1 MSENRHPYGTDLG
14 PIGSVPRSKLS
25 CALLVAA
32 LSLLAPRAA
41 RAEGAWMLEMNAAY
55 GPRIES
61 FRRAPASFARWRND
75 VTDAFSIGVR
85 FGRLFPQGVTL
96 FAEVRAPV
104 PALEGEIAAGAGL
117 GYARRVSRAGVFFG
131 ALIGGYKQL
140 SHDFCECGRIEYA
153 GPWVR
158 AELGGRYLLF
168 ADLGRGLALRRP
180 TPSFDLYLSASLGID
195 LVFARY
201 PDGSQY
207 GHDRRDT
214 GLRWGIDPMLGAG
227 FLW

>member
-1 MSENRHPYGTDLG
+1 
-14 PIGSVPRSKLS
+14 
-25 CALLVAA
+25 
-32 LSLLAPRAA
+32 
-41 RAEGAWMLEMNAAY
+41 MLEINAAY
-55 GPRIES
+55 GPRLES
-61 FRRAPASFARWRND
+61 VRRTPASFARWRND
-75 VTDAFSIGVR
+75 VTDAFSMGVR
-85 FGRLFPQGVTL
+85 FGRIFSQGVTL
-96 FAEVRAPV
+96 FADVRAPV

-117 GYARRVSRAGVFFG
+117 GYTARVSRAGLFHG

-140 SHDFCECGRIEYA
+140 THNTCECGRIHYA
-153 GPWVR
+153 GPWTR

-168 ADLGRGLALRRP
+168 ADLGRGVVTRRP
-180 TPSFDLYLSASLGID
+180 TLSFDLYLSGSVGFD

-214 GLRWGIDPMLGAG
+214 GLRWGIDPMLAAG